1 MNDNQEKD
9 PFGKYDQLFE
19 KQDVKYH
26 GKQEKNNPNKKFED
40 IKSAQG
46 SSQSA
51 SNSKAKI
58 FFWIVLIIIFIT
70 WILPFRIAFN
80 MGFAFPPLLMMVIF
94 GIFIFNMFK
103 NINKR

>member
-1 MNDNQEKD
+1 MNNDQEKD

-26 GKQEKNNPNKKFED
+26 GKQEKNNQNKKFED
-40 IKSAQG
+40 IKAAQG
-46 SSQSA
+46 SKPSA
-51 SNSKAKI
+51 SQSKAKI

-70 WILPFRIAFN
+70 WVMPIRMAFN

-94 GIFIFNMFK
+94 GIFIFNIFK